1 MALGDTDITAI
12 GALVAPAARKRIE
25 RKLNRL
31 AGRRQTPRRRL
42 LIGAGALSGL
52 AFAVGASLSSLSWQT
67 LLAGIGAA
75 LHTRLTP
82 RMELATAL
90 LSSAILVGFA
100 LKIALD
106 ALAR

>member
-1 MALGDTDITAI
+1 MTPGSVSALPAAGMPADMKVFTKRNAPL

-52 AFAVGASLSSLSWQT
+52 AFAVGAFVARLSSPADTQV
-67 LLAGIGAA
+67 A
-75 LHTRLTP
+75 
-82 RMELATAL
+82 
-90 LSSAILVGFA
+90 
-100 LKIALD
+100 
-106 ALAR
+106 